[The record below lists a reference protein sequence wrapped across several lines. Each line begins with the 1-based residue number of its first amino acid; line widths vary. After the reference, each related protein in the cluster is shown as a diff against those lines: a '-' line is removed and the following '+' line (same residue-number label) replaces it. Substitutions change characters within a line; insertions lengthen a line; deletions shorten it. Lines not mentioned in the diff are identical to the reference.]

1 MQKDKHSKKK
11 KMERRMGGL
20 VCLGSL
26 SILTSFYLGEKE
38 TDISPTASGSLEV
51 ALFYLAVL
59 ILFVVI
65 IFMWKNR

>member
-26 SILTSFYLGEKE
+26 STLTSFYLGEKKQ
-38 TDISPTASGSLEV
+38 TFLPQQVGH
-51 ALFYLAVL
+51 
-59 ILFVVI
+59 
-65 IFMWKNR
+65 